1 MEIKNRQNRFNS
13 DKPNPEKPIDPDE
26 PDPDPEGNNQ
36 PGDLSK
42 GQDLTIHVNSN
53 WEAVHNMEID

>member
-1 MEIKNRQNRFNS
+1 MEIKNRQNRLIPTNQIL
-13 DKPNPEKPIDPDE
+13 KNRLIPDQ